1 MKKLVLPVILLLLP
15 FFGFA
20 QSLVTGRIIDENKL
34 SLPGATV
41 RLTELSRGTISDQN
55 GNYSLVGIPE
65 GVYNLVVGYIGYNP
79 AKQQITIKKNQNL
92 VIDITLTLSKEHAL
106 KTIVVTGN
114 SSATLKAL
122 NQQKNSDRIVNVISA
137 DQVGRFPDPNIGDA
151 LKRVPGI
158 YVQMDQGE
166 ASLVSIRGT
175 DPSKST
181 ISINGSNIA
190 GTGEN
195 RAVGISAIPA
205 DMVQSVEVTKAIT
218 PDMDGDAI
226 GGVVNLITR
235 KAPYAKLL
243 SFTAGSGYSDIVQKP
258 TYNGSVVYGNR
269 FFKDKKLGVMASGSF
284 YQQFLGSDDHQT
296 TWEDVKWVNQQ
307 TYFMPRFLNMVQ
319 NNLERMR
326 QSYTVGLDYK
336 FNARNTIT
344 VTGIYNKYNDWRK
357 ISTLK
362 VDDLGAEYPKN
373 WQRAAGWEG
382 VGKKITDANN
392 DYIDDVS
399 KESYLNVN
407 NDPKNP
413 IYQPEL
419 ERHIE
424 GGLNNRNA
432 SQTIQKIINVGA
444 EGEHLLGKVKLNWK
458 GSFLKNITNKP
469 DVIEL
474 ELESENEKS
483 VHMNY
488 TDPRFIK
495 ADNGFE
501 IDNILKNLVGKPSNR
516 TDSADTWYMDN
527 FTGTDKRASTKQYL
541 AQIDL
546 TIPLKT
552 GKFSNTLKFGGKYRG
567 LNLANETTKRVR
579 WTPQIDPALRAQY
592 NAELIAGRKPKL
604 ADYIGWAPF
613 WSGFA
618 NNSTNISK
626 TLNINSDY
634 NVGNAGSSAWISN
647 LNKSYTGDT
656 EDFMLNRVYQDVLG
670 NNYTGDE
677 SVAAGYIMST
687 QNIGDKLS
695 LIFGGRVER
704 SVVQYE
710 GYNYNVR
717 ADFIPAKQLT
727 KSDFLN
733 FMPAFLAKYTPN
745 KDFVYRFAFTRT
757 ISRPDYKDISP
768 YINVNVKDKLIKQ
781 GNSDIQPTL
790 SNNFDLLGEFYT
802 GNTGLISAG
811 VYLKNIKNY
820 RILSKDLVPFSQVE
834 SIVESPELLLAQ
846 GANPTTVAS
855 YKTDYDKLKA
865 ANGNLERTR
874 PSNGGTANILGAE
887 FSFQR
892 GLTFLPGLLR
902 NLTIYSNYTH
912 NFIFVKKGDPKL
924 PGTAKDILN
933 LSLAYEVKRF
943 NARISYNNTSSF
955 ITILGTTNKGD
966 VYYDKANYLDANVNF
981 FITPRLS
988 IYGSANNLLN
998 QDQRRYQYQEEYTY
1012 SSLYTGATATLGLKL
1027 NVY

>member
-1 MKKLVLPVILLLLP
+1 MKKLLLPLALLLLP
-15 FFGFA
+15 FLGFA
-20 QSLVTGRIIDENKL
+20 QGLITGRIIDESKL
-34 SLPGATV
+34 SLPGATIK
-41 RLTELSRGTISDQN
+41 LQELSRSTTSDQN
-55 GNYSLVGIPE
+55 GNYSLVDVPAGS
-65 GVYNLVVGYIGYNP
+65 YNLLVGYIGYTP
-79 AKQQITIKKNQNL
+79 FKQKITIKKGENL
-92 VIDITLTLSKEHAL
+92 KLDITMVLHKDNAL
-106 KTIVVTGN
+106 QTVVVTGN
-114 SSATLKAL
+114 TSATLKAL

-181 ISINGSNIA
+181 ININGSNIA

-235 KAPYAKLL
+235 KAPYARLFSL
-243 SFTAGSGYSDIVQKP
+243 TGGSGYSDIVQKP
-258 TYNGSVVYGNR
+258 AYNANMVYGDR
-269 FFKDKKLGVMASGSF
+269 FGKAKKLGIMASGSF

-319 NNLERMR
+319 NNLERIR
-326 QSYTVGLDYK
+326 QSYTMGLDYK
-336 FNARNTIT
+336 FNARNT
-344 VTGIYNKYNDWRK
+344 VSMTGIYNKYNDWRT

-382 VGKKITDANN
+382 VGKKITDANG

-399 KESYLNVN
+399 KQPYLNVN

-413 IYQPEL
+413 VYQPEL

-432 SQTIQKIINVGA
+432 SQTIQKIMNLGM

-458 GSFLKNITNKP
+458 GSFLKNVTDKP

-483 VHMNY
+483 VQMDYN
-488 TDPRFIK
+488 DPRFIK
-495 ADNGFE
+495 ADHGFE
-501 IDNILKNLVGKPSNR
+501 IENILSSMVAKPSNR

-527 FTGTDKRASTKQYL
+527 YTGTDKRANTKQYL
-541 AQIDL
+541 AQVDL
-546 TIPLKT
+546 SIPLAT
-552 GKFSNTLKFGGKYRG
+552 GKFANTLKFGAKYRG
-567 LNLANETTKRVR
+567 LDLSNQTTRRVR

-592 NAELIAGRKPKL
+592 EAELAAGRKPKL
-604 ADYIGWAPF
+604 ADYIGWKPF
-613 WSGFA
+613 WTGFA

-647 LNKSYTGDT
+647 TNKSYYGDT
-656 EDFMLNRVYQDVLG
+656 EDFMLNKVYQDVLG

-677 SVAAGYIMST
+677 AVTAGYLMST

-695 LIFGGRVER
+695 LIFGGRVEN
-704 SVVQYE
+704 SVVKYE

-727 KSDFLN
+727 RSDFLN
-733 FMPAFLAKYTPN
+733 FMPAFLARYAPN
-745 KDFVYRFAFTRT
+745 KDMVYRFAFTRT

-781 GNSDIQPTL
+781 GNSDIKPTL
-790 SNNFDLLGEFYT
+790 SNNLDLLGEWYT

-811 VYLKNIKNY
+811 VYFKNITKY
-820 RILSKDLVPFSQVE
+820 RILSRDLVPFSEVE
-834 SIVESPELLLAQ
+834 SAVESPESLLAQ

-865 ANGNLERTR
+865 ANGNLERTM
-874 PSNGGTANILGAE
+874 PGNGGTANIVGTE
-887 FSFQR
+887 FAFQR
-892 GLTFLPGLLR
+892 GLSFLPGLLR
-902 NLTIYSNYTH
+902 NLTVYSNYTH
-912 NFIFVKKGDPKL
+912 NFIFVKKGAPKL

-943 NARISYNNTSSF
+943 NARVSYNNTSSF

-966 VYYDKANYLDANVNF
+966 VFYDKANYLDANINF

-998 QDQRRYQYQEEYTY
+998 QDQRRYQYQEQYTY

>member
-1 MKKLVLPVILLLLP
+1 MKKLLLPFFLLLLP
-15 FFGFA
+15 FLGFS

-41 RLTELSRGTISDQN
+41 KLQELSRGTISDQN
-55 GNYSLVGIPE
+55 GNYNLVSIPA
-65 GVYNLVVGYIGYNP
+65 GNYTLVVGYIGYTSS
-79 AKQQITIKKNQNL
+79 KQTVVIKKGESL
-92 VIDITLTLSKEHAL
+92 KLDITLSLSKENAL
-106 KTIVVTGN
+106 NTVVVTGN
-114 SSATLKAL
+114 TSATLKAL
-122 NQQKNSDRIVNVISA
+122 NQQKNSDRIVNIISA

-181 ISINGSNIA
+181 ININGSNIA

-243 SFTAGSGYSDIVQKP
+243 SFTGGSGYSDIVQKP
-258 TYNGSVVYGNR
+258 AYNANMVYGNR

-296 TWEDVKWVNQQ
+296 TWEDVKWVDHQ

-319 NNLERMR
+319 NNLERIR
-326 QSYTVGLDYK
+326 QSYTIGLDYK

-357 ISTLK
+357 VSTLK

-382 VGKKITDANN
+382 VGKKITDANG

-399 KESYLNVN
+399 KQAYLNVN

-413 IYQPEL
+413 VYQPEL

-432 SQTIQKIINVGA
+432 SQTIQKIMNLGL

-458 GSFLKNITNKP
+458 GSFLKNVTDKP

-483 VHMNY
+483 VQMDYN
-488 TDPRFIK
+488 DPRFIK
-495 ADNGFE
+495 ADHGFE
-501 IDNILKNLVGKPSNR
+501 IENILSSMAGKPTNR

-527 FTGTDKRASTKQYL
+527 YTGTDKRASTKQYL
-541 AQIDL
+541 AQVDL
-546 TIPLKT
+546 SVPLMT
-552 GKFSNTLKFGGKYRG
+552 GKFANTLKFGAKYRG
-567 LNLANETTKRVR
+567 LDLSNQTTRRVR

-592 NAELIAGRKPKL
+592 EAELAAGRKPKL
-604 ADYIGWAPF
+604 ADYIGWKPF
-613 WSGFA
+613 WTGFA
-618 NNSTNISK
+618 NNSTNISN

-647 LNKSYTGDT
+647 TNKSYYGDT
-656 EDFMLNRVYQDVLG
+656 EDFMLNKVYQDVLG

-677 SVAAGYIMST
+677 AVTAGYVMST

-695 LIFGGRVER
+695 LIFGGRVES
-704 SVVQYE
+704 SVVKYE

-727 KSDFLN
+727 RSEFLN
-733 FMPAFLAKYTPN
+733 FMPAFLARYTPA
-745 KDFVYRFAFTRT
+745 KDQVYRFAFTRT

-781 GNSDIQPTL
+781 GNSEIQPTL
-790 SNNFDLLGEFYT
+790 SNNLDLLGEFYT

-811 VYLKNIKNY
+811 VYFKNITKY
-820 RILSKDLVPFSQVE
+820 RILSRDLVPFSEVE
-834 SIVESPELLLAQ
+834 SAVESPESLLAQ

-865 ANGNLERTR
+865 ANGNLERTM
-874 PSNGGTANILGAE
+874 PGNGGRANILGTE
-887 FSFQR
+887 FAFQR
-892 GLTFLPGLLR
+892 GLTFLPGPLR

-912 NFIFVKKGDPKL
+912 NFIFVKKDDPKL

-943 NARISYNNTSSF
+943 NARLSYNNTSAF
-955 ITILGTTNKGD
+955 ITILGTNNKGD

-998 QDQRRYQYQEEYTY
+998 QDQRRYQYQEQYTY

>member
-1 MKKLVLPVILLLLP
+1 MKKLLLP
-15 FFGFA
+15 FFLLLLPLLGFS

-34 SLPGATV
+34 SLPGATIK
-41 RLTELSRGTISDQN
+41 LQELSRGTVSDQN
-55 GNYSLVGIPE
+55 GNYNLVGIPA
-65 GVYNLVVGYIGYNP
+65 GNYTLVVGYIGYTTS
-79 AKQQITIKKNQNL
+79 KQTIVIKKNQGL
-92 VIDITLTLSKEHAL
+92 KLDIMLSLSKENAL
-106 KTIVVTGN
+106 NTVVVTGN
-114 SSATLKAL
+114 SGATLKAL

-243 SFTAGSGYSDIVQKP
+243 SFTGGSGYSDIVQKP
-258 TYNGSVVYGNR
+258 AYNANMVYGDR

-319 NNLERMR
+319 NNLERIR

-336 FNARNTIT
+336 FNIRNTVT

-382 VGKKITDANN
+382 VGKKITDANG

-399 KESYLNVN
+399 KQAYLNVS

-413 IYQPEL
+413 VYQPEL

-432 SQTIQKIINVGA
+432 SQTIQKIMNLGL

-458 GSFLKNITNKP
+458 GSFLKNVTDKP

-483 VHMNY
+483 VQMDY
-488 TDPRFIK
+488 SDPRFIK
-495 ADNGFE
+495 ADHGFE
-501 IDNILKNLVGKPSNR
+501 IENILSSMVGKPSNR

-527 FTGTDKRASTKQYL
+527 YTGTDKRANTRQYL
-541 AQIDL
+541 AQVDL
-546 TIPLKT
+546 SVPLMT
-552 GKFSNTLKFGGKYRG
+552 GKFANTLKFGAKYRG
-567 LNLANETTKRVR
+567 LDLSNQTTRRVR

-592 NAELIAGRKPKL
+592 EAELAAGRKPKL
-604 ADYIGWAPF
+604 ADYIGWKPF
-613 WSGFA
+613 WTGFA

-647 LNKSYTGDT
+647 TNKSYYGDT

-670 NNYTGDE
+670 NNYSGDE
-677 SVAAGYIMST
+677 AVTAGYVMST

-695 LIFGGRVER
+695 LIFGGRVEN
-704 SVVQYE
+704 STVKYE

-727 KSDFLN
+727 RSDFLN
-733 FMPAFLAKYTPN
+733 FMPAFLARYAPT
-745 KDFVYRFAFTRT
+745 KDQVYRFAFTRT

-781 GNSDIQPTL
+781 GNSEIQPTL
-790 SNNFDLLGEFYT
+790 SNNLDLLAELYT

-811 VYLKNIKNY
+811 VYFKNITKY
-820 RILSKDLVPFSQVE
+820 RILSRDLVPFSEVE
-834 SIVESPELLLAQ
+834 SAVESPESLLAQ

-865 ANGNLERTR
+865 ANGNLERTM
-874 PSNGGTANILGAE
+874 PGNGGRANIVGTE

-892 GLTFLPGLLR
+892 GLTFLPGPLR
-902 NLTIYSNYTH
+902 NLTVYSNYTH

-943 NARISYNNTSSF
+943 KARLSYNNTSAF
-955 ITILGTTNKGD
+955 VTILGTTSKGD

-998 QDQRRYQYQEEYTY
+998 QDQRRYQYQEQYTY

>member
-1 MKKLVLPVILLLLP
+1 MKKLVLPIILLLLP
-15 FFGFA
+15 FLGFA

-65 GVYNLVVGYIGYNP
+65 GVYSLVVGYIGYNP
-79 AKQQITIKKNQNL
+79 SKQQITIKKDQNL
-92 VIDITLTLSKEHAL
+92 VIDITLALSKEHAL
-106 KTIVVTGN
+106 KTVVVTGN

-307 TYFMPRFLNMVQ
+307 TYFMPKFLNMVQ

-336 FNARNTIT
+336 FNAKNTIT

-399 KESYLNVN
+399 KQPYLNVN

-413 IYQPEL
+413 VYQPEL

-432 SQTIQKIINVGA
+432 SQTIQKIMNVGM

-458 GSFLKNITNKP
+458 GSFLKNVTNKP

-483 VHMNY
+483 VQMDY
-488 TDPRFIK
+488 TNSRFIK
-495 ADNGFE
+495 ADHGFE
-501 IDNILKNLVGKPSNR
+501 IENILTNLVGKPSNR
-516 TDSADTWYMDN
+516 VDSADTWYMDN

-541 AQIDL
+541 AQVDL
-546 TIPLKT
+546 SIPLKT
-552 GKFSNTLKFGGKYRG
+552 GKFSNVLKFGGKYRG
-567 LNLANETTKRVR
+567 LNLSNETTKRVR

-592 NAELIAGRKPKL
+592 NAELAAGRKPKL

-626 TLNINSDY
+626 TLNINSNY

-695 LIFGGRVER
+695 LIVGGRVER

-820 RILSKDLVPFSQVE
+820 RILSRDLVPFSQVE
-834 SIVESPELLLAQ
+834 SIVESPESLLAQ

-865 ANGNLERTR
+865 ANGNLERTM
-874 PSNGGTANILGAE
+874 PGNGGTANILGAE

-943 NARISYNNTSSF
+943 NARISYNNTSAF

>member
-1 MKKLVLPVILLLLP
+1 MKKLLLQFCLLLLP
-15 FFGFA
+15 LIGSA
-20 QSLVTGRIIDENKL
+20 QVLITGRIIDENKL

-41 RLTELSRGTISDQN
+41 RLQELSRTTISDQN
-55 GNYSLVGIPE
+55 GNYSLVNVPAGTYSLI
-65 GVYNLVVGYIGYNP
+65 VGYIGYTP
-79 AKQQITIKKNQNL
+79 YKKTITLQQGQTLKL
-92 VIDITLTLSKEHAL
+92 DITLVLSKENAL
-106 KTIVVTGN
+106 QTVVVTGN
-114 SSATLKAL
+114 TSATLKAL

-166 ASLVSIRGT
+166 ATLVSIRGT

-235 KAPYAKLL
+235 KAPYARLFSL
-243 SFTAGSGYSDIVQKP
+243 TGGSGYSDIVQKP
-258 TYNGSVVYGNR
+258 TYNTNVVFGDR
-269 FFKDKKLGVMASGSF
+269 FGKNKKLGVMASGSF

-319 NNLERMR
+319 NNLERIR
-326 QSYTVGLDYK
+326 QSYTMGLDYK
-336 FNARNTIT
+336 FNARNT
-344 VTGIYNKYNDWRK
+344 VSLTGIYNKYNDWRK

-382 VGKKITDANN
+382 VGKKITDANG

-399 KESYLNVN
+399 KQSYLNVN
-407 NDPKNP
+407 NDATNP
-413 IYQPEL
+413 VYQPEL

-432 SQTIQKIINVGA
+432 SQTIQQIMNLGM
-444 EGEHLLGKVKLNWK
+444 EGEHLLGKVKLNWR
-458 GSFLKNITNKP
+458 GSFLKNVTNKP

-483 VHMNY
+483 VQMDY
-488 TDPRFIK
+488 SDPRFIK
-495 ADNGFE
+495 ADHGFE
-501 IDNILKNLVGKPSNR
+501 IENILASMANKSSNR
-516 TDSADTWYMDN
+516 ADSADTWYMDN
-527 FTGTDKRASTKQYL
+527 YTGTDKRANTKQYM
-541 AQIDL
+541 AQVDL
-546 TIPLKT
+546 SIPLTT
-552 GKFSNTLKFGGKYRG
+552 GKFANTLKFGAKYRG
-567 LNLANETTKRVR
+567 LDLSNQTTRRVR

-592 NAELIAGRKPKL
+592 DAEIAAGRKPKL
-604 ADYIGWAPF
+604 ADYIGWKPF
-613 WSGFA
+613 WTGFA
-618 NNSTNISK
+618 NNSTNISN
-626 TLNINSDY
+626 TLNIHSDY
-634 NVGNAGSSAWISN
+634 NVGNAGSSEWISKT
-647 LNKSYTGDT
+647 NKSYYGDT
-656 EDFMLNRVYQDVLG
+656 EDYMLNRVYQDVLG

-677 SVAAGYIMST
+677 SITSGYIMST

-695 LIFGGRVER
+695 LIFGGRVES
-704 SVVQYE
+704 SVVKYE

-727 KSDFLN
+727 RSDFLN
-733 FMPAFLAKYTPN
+733 FMPAFLARYAPT
-745 KDFVYRFAFTRT
+745 KDMVYRFAFTRT

-790 SNNFDLLGEFYT
+790 SNNLDLLGEWYT
-802 GNTGLISAG
+802 GGTGLISAG
-811 VYLKNIKNY
+811 VYLKNISKY
-820 RILSKDLVPFSQVE
+820 RILSKSLIPFSEVE
-834 SIVESPELLLAQ
+834 SAVESPESLLAQ

-865 ANGNLERTR
+865 ANGNLERTM
-874 PSNGGTANILGAE
+874 PGNGGTANIVGAE
-887 FSFQR
+887 FAFQR
-892 GLTFLPGLLR
+892 GLSFLPGLLR

-912 NFIFVKKGDPKL
+912 NFIFVKKDQPKL

-933 LSLAYEVKRF
+933 LSMAYEVKRF
-943 NARISYNNTSSF
+943 NARLSYNNTSAF
-955 ITILGTTNKGD
+955 ITILGTNNKGD

-981 FITPRLS
+981 FITPKLS

-998 QDQRRYQYQEEYTY
+998 QDQRRYQYQEQYTY

-1027 NVY
+1027 NIY

>member
-1 MKKLVLPVILLLLP
+1 MKKLLLPLILLLLP

-41 RLTELSRGTISDQN
+41 RLTELSRGTVSDQN

-65 GVYNLVVGYIGYNP
+65 GTYSLAVGYIGYNP
-79 AKQQITIKKNQNL
+79 SKQQIVIKKGQSL
-92 VIDITLTLSKEHAL
+92 VIDVTLTLSKESAL
-106 KTIVVTGN
+106 QTVVVTGN

-122 NQQKNSDRIVNVISA
+122 NQQKNSDRIMNVISA

-181 ISINGSNIA
+181 ISINGSSIA

-243 SFTAGSGYSDIVQKP
+243 SFTGGSGYSNIVQKP
-258 TYNGSVVYGNR
+258 TYNGSMVYGNR
-269 FFKDKKLGVMASGSF
+269 FLKDKKLGVMASASF

-296 TWEDVKWVNQQ
+296 TWEDVRWVDQQ

-336 FNARNTIT
+336 MNARNTIT

-399 KESYLNVN
+399 KQPYLNLT
-407 NDPKNP
+407 NDHKNP
-413 IYQPEL
+413 VYQPEL

-432 SQTIQKIINVGA
+432 SQTIQKIMNVGL

-458 GSFLKNITNKP
+458 GSFLKNVTNKP

-483 VHMNY
+483 VQMDYNNS
-488 TDPRFIK
+488 RFIK
-495 ADNGFE
+495 ADHGFE
-501 IDNILKNLVGKPSNR
+501 IENILKNLVGKPSNR

-541 AQIDL
+541 AQVDL
-546 TIPLKT
+546 SIPLKT
-552 GKFSNTLKFGGKYRG
+552 GKFSNTLKFGGKFRG
-567 LNLANETTKRVR
+567 LNLSNETTKRVR

-592 NAELIAGRKPKL
+592 TAELAAGRKPKL
-604 ADYIGWAPF
+604 ADYIGWSPF

-618 NNSTNISK
+618 NNATNISK

-677 SVAAGYIMST
+677 SVTAGYVMST
-687 QNIGDKLS
+687 QNIGEKLS

-704 SVVQYE
+704 SVVKYE

-727 KSDFLN
+727 ESDFLN
-733 FMPAFLAKYTPN
+733 FMPAFLAKYTPS
-745 KDFVYRFAFTRT
+745 KDFVYRFAYTRT

-781 GNSDIQPTL
+781 GNPDIQPTL
-790 SNNFDLLGEFYT
+790 SNNLDLLGEFYT

-820 RILSKDLVPFSQVE
+820 KILAKDFVPFNQVE

-865 ANGNLERTR
+865 ANGNLERTM
-874 PSNGGTANILGAE
+874 PGNGGTANILGAE

-892 GLTFLPGLLR
+892 GLTFLPGPLR
-902 NLTIYSNYTH
+902 NLTVYANYTH
-912 NFIFVKKGDPKL
+912 NFIFVKKNNPKL
-924 PGTAKDILN
+924 PGTAKDIMN

-943 NARISYNNTSSF
+943 NARLSYNNTSSF
-955 ITILGTTNKGD
+955 ITILGATNKGD

-981 FITPRLS
+981 FITPKFS
-988 IYGSANNLLN
+988 IYASANNLLN
-998 QDQRRYQYQEEYTY
+998 QDQRRFQYQEEYTY